1 MKSNKQLDEMQ
12 ESKLLKIQEKGFWLV
27 FGFCLPRFL
36 FKHINISGRNWMML
50 RKKGR
55 DDHVL

>member
-12 ESKLLKIQEKGFWLV
+12 ESKLLKSKRKVFGWS

-36 FKHINISGRNWMML
+36 FKH
-50 RKKGR
+50 
-55 DDHVL
+55 